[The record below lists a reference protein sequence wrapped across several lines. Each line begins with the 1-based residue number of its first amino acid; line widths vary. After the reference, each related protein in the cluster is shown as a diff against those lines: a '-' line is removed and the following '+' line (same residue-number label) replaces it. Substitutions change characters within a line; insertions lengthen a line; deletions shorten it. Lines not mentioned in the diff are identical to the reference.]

1 MISTQKKNFE
11 FNKNVLTLLTG
22 TTVAQAIPVAIS
34 PILTRIYTPEDFGL
48 FAIFIAMTAI
58 FGSIVNARYDLAI
71 MLPKKNEDAIN
82 LFALGFLITT
92 IISSFFF
99 VLVIIFNQNLV
110 HYLGNKEI
118 GIWLYFLPITIFLTG
133 IWNIL
138 SHFNNRKKKYKIL
151 AKATILK
158 SILLASFQLC
168 VGYFKSGVTGLISG
182 QIISHAFV
190 NIKLILIVLKDKTFL
205 SKISK
210 NRMIFLGKRYINFP
224 KFLVWGV
231 LANALSYNLI
241 NILISM
247 FYSVT
252 TLGFF
257 SLVQRLLGVPSSLIG
272 QSIGQVYFQQAVR
285 EKQKTGRAIKTF
297 NGALK
302 KLLIIG
308 VPSFGFLFF
317 FAEELFA
324 IIFGENWRM
333 AGKYAKI
340 LLPLFFIRF
349 VSSSLSSTNVIFE
362 KQKIGLYI
370 NLILLISST
379 GLLLYSHFLS
389 LEFEKFLYYFSILL
403 SLEYLSFLIYY
414 RQLAYRVT
422 R

>member
-1 MISTQKKNFE
+1 MKFKKIKTSMISTQKNFE

-168 VGYFKSGVTGLISG
+168 VGYFKSVTGLISG
-182 QIISHAFV
+182 QIISNAFV

-210 NRMIFLGKRYINFP
+210 I
-224 KFLVWGV
+224 
-231 LANALSYNLI
+231 
-241 NILISM
+241 
-247 FYSVT
+247 
-252 TLGFF
+252 
-257 SLVQRLLGVPSSLIG
+257 
-272 QSIGQVYFQQAVR
+272 
-285 EKQKTGRAIKTF
+285 E
-297 NGALK
+297 
-302 KLLIIG
+302 
-308 VPSFGFLFF
+308 
-317 FAEELFA
+317 
-324 IIFGENWRM
+324 
-333 AGKYAKI
+333 
-340 LLPLFFIRF
+340 
-349 VSSSLSSTNVIFE
+349 
-362 KQKIGLYI
+362 
-370 NLILLISST
+370 
-379 GLLLYSHFLS
+379 
-389 LEFEKFLYYFSILL
+389 
-403 SLEYLSFLIYY
+403 
-414 RQLAYRVT
+414 
-422 R
+422 